1 MLLYRWLLSREG
13 KLIPLPV
20 VFWVTL
26 LLVQPARFPG
36 ATAQTINTT
45 EDLTRQATLVFKGT
59 VEKTGASTMPAVNA
73 SAFTAVV
80 RVDQVID
87 GPGAP
92 PGLVGKQ
99 ITVQLLDPRS
109 VKPGTQAIFFTK
121 GWLLGNSMAV
131 IEVGRV
137 ASTVDVQRLG
147 EQIKSTRQKMADEK
161 LLDELATAEII
172 IVGRVTNVRPADV
185 PHIGSEHDPDWYQ
198 ANILGESVLKG
209 KLPGHEV
216 TLLFPHSD
224 DVMWHDSPKFREGEQ
239 GIWLLHRNQARL
251 PGIENQYTVLNPL
264 DFRSRE
270 ELNRVQ
276 RLLKAAP

>member
-1 MLLYRWLLSREG
+1 MLYSRLLPREG
-13 KLIPLPV
+13 KLIPLAV
-20 VFWVTL
+20 VFCATL
-26 LLVQPARFPG
+26 FLLQ
-36 ATAQTINTT
+36 TAQSPCVLAQTTNTT

-59 VEKTGASTMPAVNA
+59 VEKTGASTMPAVKANV
-73 SAFTAVV
+73 STAVV

-92 PGLVGKQ
+92 PDLVGKQ
-99 ITVQLLDPRS
+99 ITVQLLDQRS
-109 VKPGTQAIFFTK
+109 VKAGTQAVFFTK

-137 ASTVDVQRLG
+137 AATVDVQRVS
-147 EQIKSTRQKMADEK
+147 EQIKNTRRKMADEK
-161 LLDELATAEII
+161 LQDALATTETV
-172 IVGRVTNVRPADV
+172 IVGRVINVRPSDI

-198 ANILGESVLKG
+198 ANILVESVLKG
-209 KLPGHEV
+209 QLPGREV

-224 DVMWHDSPKFREGEQ
+224 DVMWHDSPKFTEGEQ

-251 PGIENQYTVLNPL
+251 PGIENRYTVLNPL

-276 RLLKAAP
+276 QLLKAVQ